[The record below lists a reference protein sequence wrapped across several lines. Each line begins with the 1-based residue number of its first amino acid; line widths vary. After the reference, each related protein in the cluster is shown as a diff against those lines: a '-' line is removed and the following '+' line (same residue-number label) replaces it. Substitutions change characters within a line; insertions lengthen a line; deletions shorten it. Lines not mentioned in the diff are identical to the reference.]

1 MTSGSKKLLILI
13 TLLALALRL
22 YRPNYPSL
30 LWDEAALGYNS
41 YSLLK
46 TARDEY
52 GTLLPLIFKSF
63 GDYKPGLYV
72 YLTLPFVAT
81 LGLTHLAVRLPSIIL
96 GSLLPYFLYLLI
108 TQISPKSKKL
118 ALLSA
123 VILAFNPINIHFSRG
138 AWETNILTVELVP
151 AALFFYRKKYTIS
164 ALIFATTLYTYQ
176 GAKLTSL
183 LLIFILT
190 LIHLKKITHKPSVF
204 ALKFILPLFI
214 LALPLA
220 YGLFFNTDSNRLKI
234 VSLFSYPRSQTET
247 DLIISE
253 SSLLNYQVFYNRPIF
268 FFRNFISRYF
278 NHFSPQ
284 LLAFVG
290 DWQNPRHSAPHVGIL
305 LFPSLIFFVI
315 GLFSLPAKTAK
326 LRAGHSFFLFWLL
339 VAPIPAALTRDSV
352 QTVRAMSF
360 SIPLVFFTAL
370 GLHTFLK
377 KYHHTIIRTSL
388 IIIYLLSFIY
398 YSDLYHNH
406 MIKKSPHH
414 FLYGYQQASQYLIQN
429 QSQYQNIYF
438 TNFYGQP
445 YIYYLF
451 YSQYSPAKYQDQ
463 AQLTENQ
470 QGDTGTVDR
479 IDNIRFTSTPTPL
492 SLPPNSLAIYS
503 HDELLRLN
511 LDPKMFIPLSP
522 VNNISTFYAY
532 HN

>member
-1 MTSGSKKLLILI
+1 MSKKLLIFI
-13 TLLALALRL
+13 TLLALAVRL

-41 YSLLK
+41 YSILK

-81 LGLTHLAVRLPSIIL
+81 FGLTPLTVRLPSVIL

-108 TQISPKSKKL
+108 IQISPKSKKL

-123 VILAFNPINIHFSRG
+123 AVLAFNPINIHFSRG
-138 AWETNILTVELVP
+138 AWETNILTVELVL
-151 AALFFYRKKYTIS
+151 AALFFYRQKYTAS
-164 ALIFATTLYTYQ
+164 ALVFAATLYTYQ
-176 GAKLTSL
+176 GGKLTSL
-183 LLIFILT
+183 LLISILT
-190 LIHLKKITHKPSVF
+190 LLHLKKLIANSSVF
-204 ALKFILPLFI
+204 IRKFILPLFI
-214 LALPLA
+214 LALPIA
-220 YGLFFNTDSNRLKI
+220 YGLFFGSDSNRLKV
-234 VSLFSYPRSQTET
+234 VSLFSYPRSQSET
-247 DLIISE
+247 NLIISE
-253 SSLLNYQVFYNRPIF
+253 SSRLDYQIFYNHPVF

-278 NHFSPQ
+278 NHFSPR
-284 LLAFVG
+284 LLAFIG
-290 DWQNPRHSAPHVGIL
+290 DWQNPRHSAPYIGIL
-305 LFPSLIFFVI
+305 LYPSLIFLVI
-315 GLFSLPAKTAK
+315 GLFSPHKK
-326 LRAGHSFFLFWLL
+326 LKKFFLLWFL

-352 QTVRAMSF
+352 QTVRAMSL

-370 GLHTFLK
+370 GIHTFLK
-377 KYHHTIIRTSL
+377 KYHHTIVHVFLVTT
-388 IIIYLLSFIY
+388 YLFSFIY
-398 YSDLYHNH
+398 YSDLYYNH

-414 FLYGYQQASQYLIQN
+414 WLYGYQQASQYLVQN
-429 QSQYQNIYF
+429 QSRYKNIYF

-451 YSQYSPAKYQDQ
+451 YSQYPPAKYQTQ
-463 AQLTENQ
+463 ARLSENQ
-470 QGDTGTVDR
+470 SGDTGTVDR

-511 LDPKMFIPLSP
+511 LNPQRFLPLSP
-522 VNNISTFYAY
+522 INNISTFYAY